1 MNTFHIRY
9 RSHDIPVSLEEE
21 NLFLVSLPWKSLYL
35 VRKEDNEGATHWFEE
50 GADNETQETK
60 EIGTAIEMTG
70 RATGS

>member
-9 RSHDIPVSLEEE
+9 QSHDIPVTLEEE
-21 NLFLVSLPWKSLYL
+21 NLFLVTLPWKMLYL

-50 GADNETQETK
+50 GADNETAETK

-70 RATGS
+70 RASE